1 MTGVASLTP
10 ARPHPTVKAV
20 RMKHMRHTSHRCEE
34 DR

>member
-10 ARPHPTVKAV
+10 GPPRPTVKEA
-20 RMKHMRHTSHRCEE
+20 RMKHMRHTSHNSEE